1 MYAKR
6 FGSLW
11 SSAAAVVFAG
21 CATLQVRTDYDQRAS
36 FTPLSTYEWVDQ
48 EAYNGGNPADNGGNP
63 AYNGRNLA
71 VNSPFLARHIRESVD
86 DELGR
91 MGYSKAESGTPD
103 FRIAYRVI
111 AQERARAN
119 SYGYG
124 GGYGYSSYHPGFY
137 GFRFY
142 RSRYFRPY
150 YGYGYSG
157 GGYGGGGYVR
167 EYLRGTLV
175 LDIIDVRKDE
185 LIWRGWGTK
194 SLDADPRP
202 EKVRMYVDEAVAEIL
217 EEFPPTS

>member
-1 MYAKR
+1 MYTKR
-6 FGSLW
+6 LGSLW

-48 EAYNGGNPADNGGNP
+48 EVDNGGNP
-63 AYNGRNLA
+63 A
-71 VNSPFLARHIRESVD
+71 VNSPLLGRHIREAVD

-91 MGYSKAESGTPD
+91 MGYRKAKSGTPD
-103 FRIAYRVI
+103 FRIAYRVT
-111 AQERARAN
+111 AEERARVGN
-119 SYGYG
+119 SYGYAG
-124 GGYGYSSYHPGFY
+124 RYGHSSYYRGFY
-137 GFRFY
+137 GFRFHG
-142 RSRYFRPY
+142 RRHFRPY

-175 LDIIDVRKDE
+175 LDIIDARKDE
-185 LIWRGWGTK
+185 LIWRGWATK

>member
-11 SSAAAVVFAG
+11 SSAAAVLFAG
-21 CATLQVRTDYDQRAS
+21 CATLQVRTDYDQGAS

-48 EAYNGGNPADNGGNP
+48 EPAAGGNPA
-63 AYNGRNLA
+63 
-71 VNSPFLARHIRESVD
+71 VNSPLLGRHIQESVD

-103 FRIAYRVI
+103 FRIAYRVT

-217 EEFPPTS
+217 GEFPPTS

>member
-48 EAYNGGNPADNGGNP
+48 EVDNGGNP
-63 AYNGRNLA
+63 A
-71 VNSPFLARHIRESVD
+71 VNSPLLGRHIRYAVD

-91 MGYSKAESGTPD
+91 MGYRKAESGTPD

-124 GGYGYSSYHPGFY
+124 GGYGYSSYRPGFY

>member
-48 EAYNGGNPADNGGNP
+48 GVDQGVD
-63 AYNGRNLA
+63 NGRNPA
-71 VNSPFLARHIRESVD
+71 MNSPLLGRHIRDAVD

-91 MGYSKAESGTPD
+91 MGYRKAASGTPD

-111 AQERARAN
+111 AEERARAN

-124 GGYGYSSYHPGFY
+124 AGYGYSSYYRGFY

-142 RSRYFRPY
+142 GRRHFRPY

-185 LIWRGWGTK
+185 LIWRGWATK

>member
-21 CATLQVRTDYDQRAS
+21 CATLQVRTDYDERAS

-48 EAYNGGNPADNGGNP
+48 EVDNGGNP
-63 AYNGRNLA
+63 A
-71 VNSPFLARHIRESVD
+71 VNSPLLGRHIRDAVD

-91 MGYSKAESGTPD
+91 MGYRKAESGTPD

-111 AQERARAN
+111 AEERARVAN
-119 SYGYG
+119 SYGYAG
-124 GGYGYSSYHPGFY
+124 RYGNSSYYPGYY
-137 GFRFY
+137 GFRFHGG
-142 RSRYFRPY
+142 RYFRPY
-150 YGYGYSG
+150 YGYSGAGYAG
-157 GGYGGGGYVR
+157 RGYVR

-185 LIWRGWGTK
+185 LIWRGWATK

>member
-1 MYAKR
+1 MYATNFR
-6 FGSLW
+6 AAW
-11 SSAAAVVFAG
+11 SSAAVLVVAG
-21 CATLQVRTDYDQRAS
+21 CATLQVQTDYDQRAS

-48 EAYNGGNPADNGGNP
+48 ESAAGLNP
-63 AYNGRNLA
+63 A
-71 VNSPFLARHIRESVD
+71 VNSPLLGRHIREAVD

-91 MGYSKAESGTPD
+91 MGYRKAESGTPD

-111 AQERARAN
+111 AEERARVAN
-119 SYGYG
+119 SYRYAGRYT
-124 GGYGYSSYHPGFY
+124 YSSYYPGYY

-142 RSRYFRPY
+142 RSRRFRPY
-150 YGYGYSG
+150 YGYSG
-157 GGYGGGGYVR
+157 AGYGGGGYVR

-185 LIWRGWGTK
+185 LIWRGWATK

>member
-1 MYAKR
+1 MYATNFR
-6 FGSLW
+6 AAW
-11 SSAAAVVFAG
+11 SSAAVLVLAG
-21 CATLQVRTDYDQRAS
+21 CASLQVRTDYDQRAS

-48 EAYNGGNPADNGGNP
+48 EVDQGVD
-63 AYNGRNLA
+63 NGRNLA
-71 VNSPFLARHIRESVD
+71 VNSPFLGRHIREAVD

-91 MGYSKAESGTPD
+91 MGYRKAASGTPD

-111 AQERARAN
+111 AEERARAN

-124 GGYGYSSYHPGFY
+124 GGYGYSSYYPGFY

-142 RSRYFRPY
+142 RRRYFRPY

-202 EKVRMYVDEAVAEIL
+202 EEVRMYVDEAVAEIL